1 MSHYQMFWLGG
12 NVAVTF
18 IKVDIYKFLRRLNLA
33 DKNIHLLKL
42 WLCNEVKYICINYV
56 KEWINCN
63 NKSLRAFHCVCILYM
78 YIYKF
83 QLEQT
88 QTWLQCVTVHL
99 CTCVLLTCCLRQQQE
114 CFLWVVCSS
123 LCCRGIWCN
132 SILFLPPFSLSPSTL
147 NNPTLCLSH
156 SSPSSLLSLLA
167 DLLLLSWLVFT
178 SLCTI
183 QSSFYSS
190 KMCWGKKEGIRE
202 KEQAILMTGM
212 REERKEIGGGWSA
225 NYKALR
231 FSRECHLV
239 RVSWWLVWIAEIK
252 THQCQ
257 IAENRRSLC
266 GQLPTSLFHFCETHM
281 EALCAVDAA
290 NLRHKLH
297 NVNYLEA
304 ENMLMRYLLG
314 SLPSLL
320 TFSDQ
325 SCSLLRFSSNLGVPF
340 TLQNLSIW
348 KVLLFVMALM

>member
-1 MSHYQMFWLGG
+1 MSHYQMFWLDG

-88 QTWLQCVTVHL
+88 QTWLKCVTVHL

-178 SLCTI
+178 SLCTK
-183 QSSFYSS
+183 QFLQL
-190 KMCWGKKEGIRE
+190 KDVLGKKGGDKRKRASDIDDRDEGGEEGNWGWMERE
-202 KEQAILMTGM
+202 LQGTAVFSGM
-212 REERKEIGGGWSA
+212 SP
-225 NYKALR
+225 
-231 FSRECHLV
+231 C
-239 RVSWWLVWIAEIK
+239 
-252 THQCQ
+252 
-257 IAENRRSLC
+257 
-266 GQLPTSLFHFCETHM
+266 
-281 EALCAVDAA
+281 
-290 NLRHKLH
+290 
-297 NVNYLEA
+297 
-304 ENMLMRYLLG
+304 
-314 SLPSLL
+314 
-320 TFSDQ
+320 
-325 SCSLLRFSSNLGVPF
+325 
-340 TLQNLSIW
+340 
-348 KVLLFVMALM
+348 